1 MEPKAD
7 DFISTETAAEFGRA
21 EVRARHRQRELNGRG
36 GEKRRKETESR
47 KEKKKG
53 MGLIKMRAIP
63 LEVRSPFSLSTT
75 TIQALF
81 TRVIVRTGFQSNPG
95 A

>member
-1 MEPKAD
+1 MGE
-7 DFISTETAAEFGRA
+7 
-21 EVRARHRQRELNGRG
+21 EVRKEGRKQKVG
-36 GEKRRKETESR
+36 RK
-47 KEKKKG
+47 KKKG
-53 MGLIKMRAIP
+53 MGLIKMRAI
-63 LEVRSPFSLSTT
+63 LFEVRSPFSLSTT